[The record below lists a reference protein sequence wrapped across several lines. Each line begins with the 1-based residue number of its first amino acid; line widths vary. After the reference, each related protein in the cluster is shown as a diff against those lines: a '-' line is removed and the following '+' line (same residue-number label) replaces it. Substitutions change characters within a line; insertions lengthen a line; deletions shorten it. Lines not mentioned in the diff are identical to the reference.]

1 MAVLANLISLSK
13 PYRPGHPASAAG
25 FKITVPLD
33 VLPLPLLWARHA
45 APPAD
50 AAGRMHQAYHRAV
63 WSSRS
68 AIGHLH
74 LACMFLLWPVIMAG
88 AIAVATFRSGR
99 MVKRW
104 TGKGICRQMGEQFA
118 LGARFG
124 FRPVN
129 YYTFELFLPE
139 RRARAARYIQRTET
153 KEGLYRLLKVNFTSP
168 LQDKLGF
175 SAYCRQRDLPVT
187 PILAAFAKGR
197 RIDAVTGPLPAADLF
212 VKRTRGRGGV
222 RAGLWRYAHGR
233 YHDRDGRVLDE
244 KALMAEVTM
253 LSRRE
258 PFIIQRREVN
268 HPGIADLSPTAL
280 ATIRIVTVINEQGV
294 AEPIRAAFRMGKA
307 ADSIVDNFHAGGIAS
322 AVEIETGRL
331 GPATDLGQYPSV
343 GWLDAHPATGAAI
356 TGRTLPLW
364 PELRDLAARAH
375 GHFADRLVIGWDVA
389 LTPQGLV
396 IVEGNAATDV
406 DIIQRPHRGPLGDTR
421 YAELIAWHLD
431 RLFGPVESA

>member
-1 MAVLANLISLSK
+1 MLTQLISLSK
-13 PYRPGHPASAAG
+13 PYRPGHPGSAGG

-33 VLPLPLLWARHA
+33 VLPLPLLWSGRQQ
-45 APPAD
+45 APVDSAD
-50 AAGRMHQAYHRAV
+50 RLHQAYHHAV

-68 AIGHLH
+68 PLGHLH
-74 LACMFLLWPVIMAG
+74 LGLMFLLWPLIMAG
-88 AIAVATFRSGR
+88 AIGVATCRSGR

-104 TGKGICRQMGEQFA
+104 TGKGILRQMAEQFM

-129 YYTFELFLPE
+129 YYTFEFFLPE
-139 RRARAARYIQRTET
+139 RRAQAAQYIQRTET

-175 SAYCRQRDLPVT
+175 SNYCRARDLPVT
-187 PILAAFAKGR
+187 PILAAFEQGR
-197 RIDAVTGPLPAADLF
+197 RSDGAVSPLPASDLF

-233 YHDRDGRVLDE
+233 YRDRDGRILDE
-244 KALMAEVTM
+244 KALLAEITQ

-268 HPGIADLSPTAL
+268 HPATVDLSPTAL
-280 ATIRIVTVINEQGV
+280 ATVRIVTVINEQGV
-294 AEPIRAAFRMGKA
+294 GEPIRAAFRMGQA
-307 ADSIVDNFHAGGIAS
+307 VDSIVDNFHAGGIAS
-322 AVEIETGRL
+322 AVEMESGRL

-343 GWLDAHPATGAAI
+343 GWLDHHPATGAAI
-356 TGRTLPLW
+356 TGRMLPLW
-364 PELRDLAARAH
+364 PELRELAARAH
-375 GHFADRLVIGWDVA
+375 GHFGDRLVIGWDIA

-406 DIIQRPHRGPLGDTR
+406 DIIQRPHRAPLGGTR

-431 RLFGPVESA
+431 RLFGPAEGN